1 MRTVTKLVAFL
12 AILSTIAM
20 AQTLVTVNGTAITQE
35 DVDKELM
42 AATQGRFNQVPL
54 EKQADFRKQVLEQL
68 VAKELIYDDAK
79 KLGVL
84 NSDEFKNRYEEVAQ
98 RIKKEIAI
106 QIWQE
111 KEFNKIKIS
120 EKEKKDYYDANKEEF
135 VENESVRARHIL
147 VEKEDEAKKIISEL
161 KPLKGETLKNKF
173 IELAKEKS
181 TCTSAPQGGDL
192 GYFTEGQMVPEFNDK
207 AFSMKSKE
215 MTTEPVKTQF
225 GYHVI
230 YLEDKKAKTAKS
242 FPEVKPFIEQRLKT
256 ERAKAA
262 MLAKMKELEKKAEIK

>member
-1 MRTVTKLVAFL
+1 MRTVTKIVASL
-12 AILSTIAM
+12 AILSTITM

-42 AATQGRFNQVPL
+42 AATQGRFNQVPA
-54 EKQADFRKQVLEQL
+54 EKQEDFRKQVLEQL
-68 VAKELIYDDAK
+68 VAKELIYNDAK
-79 KLGVL
+79 KAGLL
-84 NSDEFKNRYEEVAQ
+84 NTDDFKKRYEEVTN

-106 QIWQE
+106 QLWQE
-111 KEFNKIKIS
+111 QEFNKIKIS

-135 VENESVRARHIL
+135 AENESVRARHIL
-147 VEKEDEAKKIISEL
+147 VEKEADAKKIISEL
-161 KPLKGETLKNKF
+161 KSLKGETLKNKLM
-173 IELAKEKS
+173 EVAKEKS

-207 AFSMKSKE
+207 AFSMKAKE
-215 MTTEPVKTQF
+215 ITTEPVKTQF

-230 YLEDKKAKTAKS
+230 YIEDKKAKTTKS

-256 ERAKAA
+256 EKAKSAI
-262 MLAKMKELEKKAEIK
+262 MAKMKELEKKAEIK